1 MDRASLTLF
10 VPSTAYAKSLC
21 PWCLMSAVR
30 LAEIYCELV
39 SAIAFSYISGLGT
52 SGRLSTH
59 IFTHPCLTETC
70 HMIFLTDL

>member
-21 PWCLMSAVR
+21 PWRLMSAVR
-30 LAEIYCELV
+30 LAEIYCKLF

-52 SGRLSTH
+52 NGRLRTR
-59 IFTHPCLTETC
+59 ICTHPCLRALSQR
-70 HMIFLTDL
+70 HAI